1 MTASDNPRS
10 AAEPTAPPPR
20 PVSEPPAAK
29 QPPGRSCGASGSDAP
44 TLDQQAAA
52 AAGHETLG
60 FEVSPPGNLQ
70 PAASSSGDEPT
81 IGLPAGAGS
90 AQAVA
95 APPGR
100 PALPPVS
107 ASGSAPVP
115 SLKQAAAI
123 AAAAKST
130 APLKTAT
137 PPNKPPASPPVSAA
151 GVANPLV
158 GRPAEPLGPPVSS
171 SGVSPAAPP
180 ASPAYS
186 PTLSQPGESSDSI
199 SIERFLDCLS
209 QSGLLSD
216 AELSEV
222 RDEVS
227 SGDVARDAS
236 SLAAELVRRQRLT
249 EYQAQVLCG
258 GKSGALLLG
267 NYVVLD
273 EIGAGGMGVV
283 FRAEHRRMKRM
294 VAVKLL
300 PQALTNSPTAI
311 SRFHREVEAAAKLTH
326 PNIVA
331 AYDADEA
338 AGAHFLVME
347 YVAGTDLSRLVRT
360 RGTVSVATAVDLI
373 AQVARGLDHAHR
385 RGVVHRDIK
394 PGNLL
399 LDEHGVVKILDMG
412 LARVLESD
420 MPQEELTQSG
430 RLMGTVD
437 YMAPEQALDVKRADQ
452 RADIYSLGCT
462 LYFLLA
468 GRAIAPDGTMTTKL
482 LWHQTHAV
490 PSLLDIAPDA
500 PPALDE
506 LFQRMLAK
514 KPDDRPQSL
523 AEVLQALEPIR
534 RELGLSPD
542 NDSAWMRPP
551 GPGEYG
557 VPRGVAEAETMASPI
572 PSTLGGHAAAATRPE
587 TMAGRMSP
595 APAAR
600 AAAAQTAIPPRRRT
614 PWLGIGVA
622 GAGFAAAAGGVG
634 WWLFGGGAMVP
645 PAKRSDPDIIASST
659 PSPGVVPP
667 AATGTTPAGTA
678 AAATP
683 ATSTP
688 SVPPVSRAD
697 AARQAAMRWILE
709 LGGTATIITGPEA
722 TALQVHQADA
732 VPDGAWTW
740 KELSFADTPLRDAD
754 LADMPELPGLKSL
767 SLRKTAVGDAGL
779 VQVSRLA
786 DLSSLD
792 LSNTRVTDDGLAAL
806 ETLVDLRDLN
816 VRGTAITDAG
826 LARLATLTRLEK
838 LYLGDNR
845 ITDAGLAAIKP
856 LVRLRQLELEGTQV
870 TQPAVTAFT
879 AALPDMALIW
889 TPPAPDRQLARNVL
903 DLGGNVDVRLPGQEA
918 PVEVRRLADLPA
930 ADFKVTTVRL
940 SGMRELSAPVLSG
953 LAELTELKRLD
964 LAGSGATTP
973 TLDTI
978 EPLKQLRELALGQLD
993 LDPLRVEALRAALPE
1008 CRITW
1013 DRSSDRDVATWVGQ
1027 RGGWVSVALPNGELQ
1042 TELKEGTPL
1051 PAGPFTLRAISLRD
1065 CADLTD
1071 DELARMAG
1079 LAQLESLDLS
1089 STPIGNAGV
1098 EHLAGC
1104 RGLRELN
1111 LSNTK
1116 IDDAAIARLATL
1128 VSLRSLQ
1135 LAGTPISDAG
1145 VGQLRALQELEQ
1157 LSLSGTAV
1165 TDAAVGVLGRFPK
1178 LTWLSLANTTVSDAA
1193 VPQLVKLTNLTDL
1206 RLDGTQISD
1215 AGGEELQRALRR
1227 TRIAANPAQPQRAAA
1242 RWVLEQGGV
1251 LTLDSGEV
1259 SSRSGLPRGACVVLK
1274 VDLTDAKGVLGDGL
1288 ASLAACDQLTEV
1300 VLKNTKV
1307 GDDDLAHLSS
1317 LVGLT
1322 SIDLSQTAVTDAGL
1336 AALAPLTNLKTL
1348 ILDNTKV
1355 TGQGL
1360 EALVD
1365 KAPLDRLQ
1373 MAETHANAKGLA
1385 VVANFKTLTVLDV
1398 GYNPDID
1405 DASVTPLAKLVELR
1419 DLALRGSQVGDA
1431 SMATVARFKKLRR
1444 LDLGSTSVGDAGVA
1458 QIARLP
1464 EIDSLQLYNTRLTNG
1479 GLSSLGQMRKL
1490 RTLNITKTDTTPEAA
1505 EQLQQQMP
1513 DCRITH

>member
-1 MTASDNPRS
+1 LLTD
-10 AAEPTAPPPR
+10 AE
-20 PVSEPPAAK
+20 VSEVRA
-29 QPPGRSCGASGSDAP
+29 
-44 TLDQQAAA
+44 
-52 AAGHETLG
+52 E
-60 FEVSPPGNLQ
+60 
-70 PAASSSGDEPT
+70 ASSSE
-81 IGLPAGAGS
+81 
-90 AQAVA
+90 
-95 APPGR
+95 
-100 PALPPVS
+100 
-107 ASGSAPVP
+107 
-115 SLKQAAAI
+115 
-123 AAAAKST
+123 
-130 APLKTAT
+130 
-137 PPNKPPASPPVSAA
+137 
-151 GVANPLV
+151 
-158 GRPAEPLGPPVSS
+158 
-171 SGVSPAAPP
+171 
-180 ASPAYS
+180 
-186 PTLSQPGESSDSI
+186 
-199 SIERFLDCLS
+199 
-209 QSGLLSD
+209 
-216 AELSEV
+216 
-222 RDEVS
+222 
-227 SGDVARDAS
+227 VARDAS

-258 GKSGALLLG
+258 GKSGGLLLG

-360 RGTVSVATAVDLI
+360 RGVVSVTTAVDLI

-420 MPQEELTQSG
+420 LPQEELTQSG

-490 PSLLDIAPDA
+490 PSLLDVAPDA
-500 PPALDE
+500 PPALDA

-514 KPDDRPQSL
+514 KPEDRPQSL
-523 AEVLQALEPIR
+523 AEVLEALEPIR
-534 RELGLSPD
+534 RELGLNPD

-551 GPGEYG
+551 APGEYG
-557 VPRGVAEAETMASPI
+557 VPRGVADAETMASPI
-572 PSTLGGHAAAATRPE
+572 PSTMGGHAAAATRPE
-587 TMAGRMSP
+587 TMAARMSP

-600 AAAAQTAIPPRRRT
+600 VAKGQAATPPRRRT
-614 PWLGIGVA
+614 PWVGIGVA
-622 GAGFAAAAGGVG
+622 GAGVAAAAGGIG
-634 WWLFGGGAMVP
+634 WWLSGGGAMAP
-645 PAKRSDPDIIASST
+645 PTKRSDPTIIASST
-659 PSPGVVPP
+659 PSPGGSSPAVP
-667 AATGTTPAGTA
+667 GTTAAGDSA
-678 AAATP
+678 VP
-683 ATSTP
+683 GSSTP
-688 SVPPVSRAD
+688 GSVAPVAVPPVSRAD

-722 TALQVHQADA
+722 TAMQVHTADA

-754 LADMPELPGLKSL
+754 LADMPELPGLKNL

-779 VQVSRLA
+779 VQVSRLT
-786 DLSSLD
+786 DLASLD
-792 LSNTRVTDDGLAAL
+792 LSNTRVTDDGLSAL

-879 AALPDMALIW
+879 SALPDMALIW
-889 TPPAPDRQLARNVL
+889 TAPAPDRQVARSVL

-940 SGMRELSAPVLSG
+940 AGMRELSAPVLAG
-953 LAELTELKRLD
+953 LTELTELKRLD
-964 LAGSGATTP
+964 LTGSGATTP

-1013 DRSSDRDVATWVGQ
+1013 DRSSDRDVATWVNQ

-1042 TELKEGTPL
+1042 TELKEGAPL
-1051 PAGPFTLRAISLRD
+1051 PAGPFTLRAISLRG

-1071 DELARMAG
+1071 EELARMAG

-1089 STPIGNAGV
+1089 STPIGDAGV

-1116 IDDAAIARLATL
+1116 IDDAALARLASL

-1135 LAGTPISDAG
+1135 LAGTPVSDTG
-1145 VGQLRALQELEQ
+1145 VGQLRSLEELEQ
-1157 LSLSGTAV
+1157 LSLAGTAV
-1165 TDAAVGVLGRFPK
+1165 TDAAAGVLGRFPK

-1193 VPQLVKLTNLTDL
+1193 VPQLIKLTNLTDL

-1274 VDLTDAKGVLGDGL
+1274 VDLTDSKGALGDGL
-1288 ASLAACDQLTEV
+1288 ATLAACDGLTDL
-1300 VLKNTKV
+1300 VLKGTRV
-1307 GDDDLAHLSS
+1307 GDADLAHLSS

-1365 KAPLDRLQ
+1365 KVALERLQ
-1373 MAETHANAKGLA
+1373 MAECHANAKGLA
-1385 VVANFKTLTVLDV
+1385 NVAKFKTLTVLDL
-1398 GYNPDID
+1398 GYNPDVD
-1405 DASVTPLAKLVELR
+1405 DASVTGLAKLVELR

-1444 LDLGSTSVGDAGVA
+1444 LDLGSTTVGDAGVA

-1464 EIDSLQLYNTRLTNG
+1464 EIDWLQLYNTRLTNG
-1479 GLSSLGQMRKL
+1479 GLSSLGQMRTLK
-1490 RTLNITKTDTTPEAA
+1490 TLNITKTETTREAA

-1513 DCRITH
+1513 ECRITR

>member
-1 MTASDNPRS
+1 MTANDNPRS

-29 QPPGRSCGASGSDAP
+29 QPTGRSNTGGSDAP

-60 FEVSPPGNLQ
+60 FEVAPPFVDPPNNVQ
-70 PAASSSGDEPT
+70 PGGSSSGDAPT
-81 IGLPAGAGS
+81 IGLPA
-90 AQAVA
+90 QAVA
-95 APPGR
+95 PQPGR
-100 PALPPVS
+100 PVVPPVS
-107 ASGSAPVP
+107 SSGSAPVLP
-115 SLKQAAAI
+115 LRKSAAAP
-123 AAAAKST
+123 AASLRAASPSSK
-130 APLKTAT
+130 L
-137 PPNKPPASPPVSAA
+137 PASPPVSAA
-151 GVANPLV
+151 GAANPLV
-158 GRPAEPLGPPVSS
+158 SRPVEPVGPPVSS
-171 SGVSPAAPP
+171 GGMPPAAPP
-180 ASPAYS
+180 ATPAFA
-186 PTLSQPGESSDSI
+186 PTLSQPGDSGDSL
-199 SIERFLDCLS
+199 SIERFLECLS

-216 AELSEV
+216 AEVSEV

-258 GKSGALLLG
+258 GKSGGLLLG

-300 PQALTNSPTAI
+300 PPALTNSPTAI

-360 RGTVSVATAVDLI
+360 RGVVSVATAVDLI

-412 LARVLESD
+412 LARVLESNL
-420 MPQEELTQSG
+420 PQEELTQSG

-482 LWHQTHAV
+482 LWHQSHAV

-534 RELGLSPD
+534 RELGFSPD
-542 NDSAWMRPP
+542 SDAPWMRPH
-551 GPGEYG
+551 GPGEFG
-557 VPRGVAEAETMASPI
+557 LPRGMAEAETMASPI
-572 PSTLGGHAAAATRPE
+572 PSTLGGHAAAVTRPE
-587 TMAGRMSP
+587 TMPARMSP
-595 APAAR
+595 APVAR
-600 AAAAQTAIPPRRRT
+600 AAAGQAALPPRRRT
-614 PWLGIGVA
+614 PWVGIGVA
-622 GAGFAAAAGGVG
+622 GAGFAAAAGGLG
-634 WWLFGGGAMVP
+634 WWLTGGGAMAP
-645 PAKRSDPDIIASST
+645 PAKRSNPTVIASST
-659 PSPGVVPP
+659 PSPSGVSP
-667 AATGTTPAGTA
+667 AAPGTTAAGTA
-678 AAATP
+678 AAVATP
-683 ATSTP
+683 GTGAP
-688 SVPPVSRAD
+688 SAMPPVSRAD
-697 AARQAAMRWILE
+697 AARQTAMRWILE

-722 TALQVHQADA
+722 TAVQVHHADA

-786 DLSSLD
+786 DLASLD

-826 LARLATLTRLEK
+826 LQRLATLTRLEK

-845 ITDAGLAAIKP
+845 ITDVGLAAIKP
-856 LVRLRQLELEGTQV
+856 LVRLRQLEIEGTQV

-879 AALPDMALIW
+879 ASLPELALIW

-940 SGMRELSAPVLSG
+940 TGMRELSAPVLAG

-964 LAGSGATTP
+964 LTGSGATTP

-978 EPLKQLRELALGQLD
+978 EPLKQLRDLALGQLD
-993 LDPLRVEALRAALPE
+993 LDPLRVEGLRAALPE

-1013 DRSSDRDVATWVGQ
+1013 DRSSDRDVATWVCQ
-1027 RGGWVSVALPNGELQ
+1027 RSGWVSVALPNGELQ

-1051 PAGPFTLRAISLRD
+1051 PAGPFTLRTISLRD

-1071 DELARMAG
+1071 DELSRMAG

-1089 STPIGNAGV
+1089 GTPIGDAGV

-1116 IDDAAIARLATL
+1116 IDDAAMARLASL

-1135 LAGTPISDAG
+1135 LAGTPVTDAG
-1145 VGQLRALQELEQ
+1145 VGQLRSLEELEQ
-1157 LSLSGTAV
+1157 LSLAGTAV
-1165 TDAAVGVLGRFPK
+1165 TDAAAGVLGRFPK

-1227 TRIAANPAQPQRAAA
+1227 TRITANPAQPQRAAA

-1259 SSRSGLPRGACVVLK
+1259 SSRSGLPRGACIVLK
-1274 VDLTDAKGVLGDGL
+1274 VDLTDAKGALGDGL
-1288 ASLAACDQLTEV
+1288 ATLAACDGLTDL
-1300 VLKNTKV
+1300 VLKGTSV
-1307 GDDDLAHLSS
+1307 GDADLAHLSS
-1317 LVGLT
+1317 LAGLT

-1336 AALAPLTNLKTL
+1336 EALAPLAGLKTL

-1365 KAPLDRLQ
+1365 KVPLERLQ
-1373 MAETHANAKGLA
+1373 VAETHADAKGLA
-1385 VVANFKTLTVLDV
+1385 VVAKFKTLTVLDL
-1398 GYNPDID
+1398 GYNPEVD
-1405 DASVTPLAKLVELR
+1405 DESVIGLAKLVELR

-1444 LDLGSTSVGDAGVA
+1444 LDLGSTTVGDAGVA

-1464 EIDSLQLYNTRLTNG
+1464 EIEWLQLYNTRLTNG
-1479 GLSSLGQMRKL
+1479 GLSSLGQMRTL
-1490 RTLNITKTDTTPEAA
+1490 RTLNITKTDTTREAA
-1505 EQLQQQMP
+1505 DQLQQQMP
-1513 DCRITH
+1513 ECRISR

>member
-1 MTASDNPRS
+1 MTANDNPRS
-10 AAEPTAPPPR
+10 AAEPAAPPSR
-20 PVSEPPAAK
+20 PVSEPPRSK
-29 QPPGRSCGASGSDAP
+29 QPTDRSTAPGSDAP
-44 TLDQQAAA
+44 TLDQQASAA
-52 AAGHETLG
+52 SGHETLG
-60 FEVSPPGNLQ
+60 YAVAPPRVNPPGNVQ
-70 PAASSSGDEPT
+70 PGGSSSGDEPT
-81 IGLPAGAGS
+81 IGLPPK
-90 AQAVA
+90 AVA
-95 APPGR
+95 PPTAR
-100 PALPPVS
+100 PAVPPVS

-115 SLKQAAAI
+115 PLRKS
-123 AAAAKST
+123 AAAAPIASLKAASPPSKS
-130 APLKTAT
+130 
-137 PPNKPPASPPVSAA
+137 PAAPPVSAA
-151 GVANPLV
+151 GAANPLV
-158 GRPAEPLGPPVSS
+158 SRPAEPVGPPVSS
-171 SGVSPAAPP
+171 GPVPLAAPAATPSF
-180 ASPAYS
+180 A
-186 PTLSQPGESSDSI
+186 PTLSQPGESGDSL
-199 SIERFLDCLS
+199 SIERFLECLS
-209 QSGLLSD
+209 QSGLLSE

-222 RDEVS
+222 REEAS
-227 SGDVARDAS
+227 SGDIARDAS

-258 GKSGALLLG
+258 GKSGGLLLG

-300 PQALTNSPTAI
+300 PQSLTNSSTAI

-360 RGTVSVATAVDLI
+360 RGVVSVATAVDLI
-373 AQVARGLDHAHR
+373 AQVSRGLDHAHR

-420 MPQEELTQSG
+420 LPQEELTQSG

-490 PSLLDIAPDA
+490 PSLLDVAPDA

-506 LFQRMLAK
+506 LFQRMFAK

-542 NDSAWMRPP
+542 SDSAWMRPP
-551 GPGEYG
+551 GPGEFG
-557 VPRGVAEAETMASPI
+557 VPRGMAEAETMASPI
-572 PSTLGGHAAAATRPE
+572 PSTMDGHAAAATRPE
-587 TMAGRMSP
+587 TMAARMSP
-595 APAAR
+595 APAVR
-600 AAAAQTAIPPRRRT
+600 TAAGQAVLPPRRRT

-622 GAGFAAAAGGVG
+622 SAGFAAAAGGLG
-634 WWLFGGGAMVP
+634 WWLTGGGAMVP
-645 PAKRSDPDIIASST
+645 PAKRNSPTEIASST
-659 PSPGVVPP
+659 PSPGSITP
-667 AATGTTPAGTA
+667 AAAGSTA
-678 AAATP
+678 AAG
-683 ATSTP
+683 TSGTGSPVAGTP
-688 SVPPVSRAD
+688 SMPPVSRAD

-722 TALQVHQADA
+722 TAVQVHQADA

-826 LARLATLTRLEK
+826 LERLATLTRLEK

-845 ITDAGLAAIKP
+845 ITDVGLAAIKP

-879 AALPDMALIW
+879 AALPELALIW

-940 SGMRELSAPVLSG
+940 TGVRELSAPVLAG
-953 LAELTELKRLD
+953 LAELTELTRLD
-964 LAGSGATTP
+964 LTGSGATTP
-973 TLDTI
+973 TLDVI

-993 LDPLRVEALRAALPE
+993 LDPLRVEGLRAALPE

-1013 DRSSDRDVATWVGQ
+1013 DRSSDRDVATWVCQ

-1042 TELKEGTPL
+1042 TELKQGTPL
-1051 PAGPFTLRAISLRD
+1051 PAGPFTLRTISLRD

-1071 DELARMAG
+1071 EELSRMAG

-1089 STPIGNAGV
+1089 GTPIGDAGV

-1116 IDDAAIARLATL
+1116 IDDAAMARLASL

-1135 LAGTPISDAG
+1135 LAGTAVTDAG
-1145 VGQLRALQELEQ
+1145 VGQLRSLEELEQ
-1157 LSLSGTAV
+1157 LSLAGTAV
-1165 TDAAVGVLGRFPK
+1165 TDAAAGVLGRFPK

-1274 VDLTDAKGVLGDGL
+1274 VDLTDAKGALGDGL
-1288 ASLAACDQLTEV
+1288 ATLAACDGLTDL
-1300 VLKNTKV
+1300 VLKGTRV
-1307 GDDDLAHLSS
+1307 GDADLAHLSS
-1317 LVGLT
+1317 LAGLN

-1336 AALAPLTNLKTL
+1336 AALAPLANLKTL
-1348 ILDNTKV
+1348 ILANTKV
-1355 TGQGL
+1355 TGDGL

-1365 KAPLDRLQ
+1365 KVALERLQ
-1373 MAETHANAKGLA
+1373 MAECHANAKGLA
-1385 VVANFKTLTVLDV
+1385 VVAKFKTLTALDL
-1398 GYNPDID
+1398 GYNPDVD
-1405 DASVTPLAKLVELR
+1405 DASVTGLAKLVELR

-1444 LDLGSTSVGDAGVA
+1444 LDLGSTTVGDAGVA

-1464 EIDSLQLYNTRLTNG
+1464 EIDWLQLYNTRLTNG
-1479 GLSSLGQMRKL
+1479 GLSSLGQMRTL
-1490 RTLNITKTDTTPEAA
+1490 RTLNITKTETTREAA

-1513 DCRITH
+1513 ECRISR